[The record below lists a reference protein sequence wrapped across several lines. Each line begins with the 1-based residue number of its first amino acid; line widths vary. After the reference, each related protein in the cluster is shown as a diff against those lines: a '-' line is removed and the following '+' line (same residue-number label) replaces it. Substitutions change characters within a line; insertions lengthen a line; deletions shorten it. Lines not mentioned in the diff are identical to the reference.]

1 MPETHD
7 LLFIGSGRTVAALDR
22 LTGKTVWRIKLPRLF
37 GSPLTLMTHGSELYA
52 GRGGYVY
59 CIDQRNGTI
68 LWERGVNSS
77 GGMVFM
83 TSNGGSASAQAAAGH
98 VVAQQQAATTAAV
111 VASAAAAAAAAG

>member
-1 MPETHD
+1 MSHTQD

-37 GSPLTLMTHGSELYA
+37 GSPLTLMTHGAELYA

-59 CIDQRNGTI
+59 CINQRDGTI

-83 TSNGGSASAQAAAGH
+83 TSNGGSASHQAAAGH
-98 VVAQQQAATTAAV
+98 IAAQQQAA
-111 VASAAAAAAAAG
+111 ASAAMVASIAAASAASG

>member
-1 MPETHD
+1 MSDTHD

-22 LTGKTVWRIKLPRLF
+22 LTGKTVWRVKLPRLF
-37 GSPLTLMTHGSELYA
+37 GSPLTLMTHGTELYA

-59 CIDQRNGTI
+59 CIDQRNGSI

-83 TSNGGSASAQAAAGH
+83 TSNGGSASHQAAAGH
-98 VVAQQQAATTAAV
+98 IAAQQQAA
-111 VASAAAAAAAAG
+111 ASAAMVASIAAASAASG

>member
-1 MPETHD
+1 MADTLE

-22 LTGKTVWRIKLPRLF
+22 LTGRTVWRIKLPRLF
-37 GSPLTLMTHGSELYA
+37 GSPLTLMTQGGELYA

-59 CIDQRNGTI
+59 CIEQRTGTI

-83 TSNGGSASAQAAAGH
+83 AIGGCASAQAVVGH
-98 VVAQQQAATTAAV
+98 VAAQQQAAANSAV
-111 VASAAAAAAAAG
+111 VGAVAAAAAASG